1 MSNEPNTRFSGMK
14 QDIQDTGTG
23 FTQSLATLRGSMDQK
38 FEDISQLINIK
49 YDLTKNIKDIVNGS
63 LLKVKDAI
71 IEGLRAEN
79 LKFQQ
84 KVASLETSIS
94 KLEIDCN
101 KQDQYSRRNNLEI
114 QGIPSTMS
122 GDMLE
127 EKVIQIFEGINI
139 SVTVNDI
146 EDCYRLGK
154 SNNNT
159 IVTLV
164 NRRICKKVLEK

>member
-1 MSNEPNTRFSGMK
+1 
-14 QDIQDTGTG
+14 
-23 FTQSLATLRGSMDQK
+23 MDQK

-63 LLKVKDAI
+63 LSKVKDAI

-101 KQDQYSRRNNLEI
+101 KQDQYIRRNNLEI
-114 QGIPSTMS
+114 HGIPSTLS

-127 EKVIQIFEGINI
+127 QKVIQIFEGIDI